1 MSKQAL
7 TAFYTEQDPSKVATV
22 DGILASYSTAD
33 LVASLVKKYGY
44 APAVADAA
52 GEKRGSVVGQI
63 GGMIKGWGSS

>member
-52 GEKRGSVVGQI
+52 GKKRGSVVGQI